1 MDKTTKY
8 FLIPIYDEL
17 IYYNGKDLLGL
28 LQEQLPYLYER
39 ECKRIEI
46 IYSGGMFSP
55 VDENKLAKHNE
66 MTQVI
71 YDISLIPYYI
81 ACIGNGI
88 EVTEIVTGEKLTTVY
103 PPNLGV
109 RKVTKEKFDEYIH
122 QNNYALKV
130 KNYFKELNKVKQ
142 PTKEE
147 PEDIYNGTAYLSG
160 EINGKPYEGTFTGTL
175 RLKRKDKI

>member
-1 MDKTTKY
+1 MNKTTKY
-8 FLIPIYDEL
+8 FLIPIYEDL

-39 ECKRIEI
+39 ERKRIEI

-81 ACIGNGI
+81 AGTGNGI
-88 EVTEIVTGEKLTTVY
+88 EVTEIVTGEKLTTDS
-103 PPNLGV
+103 LL
-109 RKVTKEKFDEYIH
+109 I
-122 QNNYALKV
+122 
-130 KNYFKELNKVKQ
+130 
-142 PTKEE
+142 
-147 PEDIYNGTAYLSG
+147 
-160 EINGKPYEGTFTGTL
+160 
-175 RLKRKDKI
+175 